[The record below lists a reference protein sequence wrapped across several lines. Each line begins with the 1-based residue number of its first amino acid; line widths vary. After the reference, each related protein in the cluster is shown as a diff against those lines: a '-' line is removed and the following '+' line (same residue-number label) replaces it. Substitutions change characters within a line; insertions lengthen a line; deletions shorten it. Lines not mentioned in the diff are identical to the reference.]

1 MNCNK
6 HIATISRSS
15 IGTILTRAG
24 PILPATIRY
33 DPHGSHG
40 SNGEVSLVKVRMVLT
55 VRFHKSRF
63 ALFSRFGFTSRDS
76 HGSHGSVSRFGYLQF
91 LCVLSMWLCIRQ
103 CLCYRARASVD
114 PPFEILP
121 TTTMPLLCGK
131 LSLQAAKHDEENR

>member
-6 HIATISRSS
+6 HIWTVSRSYL
-15 IGTILTRAG
+15 GTILTRSG

-33 DPHGSHG
+33 DRHGSHC
-40 SNGEVSLVKVRMVLT
+40 SNCSVSLVTVRMFLT

-91 LCVLSMWLCIRQ
+91 LCVLSMSLCIRQ
-103 CLCYRARASVD
+103 CLCCKARASVD
-114 PPFEILP
+114 PPCEIHP
-121 TTTMPLLCGK
+121 TTINLRNMNIQKIYDQHHP
-131 LSLQAAKHDEENR
+131 